1 MKFIFK
7 FCLIILFFT
16 QVLFSQ
22 WATTPDQNNIIVDLP
37 INDPMTVQRPSG
49 GIISVWED
57 QRNGLNNL
65 DIYCQYVDSL
75 GYNIFQPNGLPI
87 CNAPGNQKNP
97 FISTRTEDMGYF
109 IAWEDYRQ
117 GSGSAIYCQYIDSTG
132 NPRWQQ
138 NGIRVSPINLG
149 FHHHSPVLF
158 KRYIDTLYVGWI
170 YTSFGVD
177 VFKMQKLDA
186 QGNLLWDTS
195 GVNIANYVRSIKMNG
210 SSIVDGVILGY
221 DIYDKVYINIIR
233 PDGSL
238 KWSQPK
244 VIAQIDPSII
254 DFELNL
260 DVWGTDYNNAMALIT
275 WSNTNGNFAQL
286 MDTSGTKLW
295 GNNGI
300 NLSPYNGSYRT
311 RALQIFNLAAPGN
324 RSFFFVWADGRRP
337 NVNKDLYARL
347 VDLYGNS
354 LWPQGEIAV
363 STEPNYTPIPEVVYG
378 TDFVVGSGSAIVSW
392 VTNEGIK
399 AQNIDLDGNFLWD
412 SSGVLV
418 SSEAPINYYPYSS
431 LVGGGLYHRGAI
443 ITFLGSGNRLKTKY
457 INSWGY
463 LGDVTS
469 LENESLSQ
477 PNNFYLS
484 QNYPN
489 PFNPTTKI
497 SWQSPVSSHQT
508 IKVYDVLGNE
518 VATLVDEYKSAGSY
532 EVEFSAGSFGNSS
545 KLSSGTY
552 FYRLNA
558 GEFIETKKMI
568 LLR

>member
-1 MKFIFK
+1 
-7 FCLIILFFT
+7 
-16 QVLFSQ
+16 
-22 WATTPDQNNIIVDLP
+22 
-37 INDPMTVQRPSG
+37 MTVKRPTG

-57 QRNGLNNL
+57 QRNGLNNI
-65 DIYCQYVDSL
+65 DVYCQHVDSL
-75 GYNIFQPNGLPI
+75 GYNIFQPNGVPI
-87 CNAPGNQKNP
+87 CEASANQKNP
-97 FISTRTEDMGYF
+97 VISQRTEDRGYF

-149 FHHHSPVLF
+149 FHHHSPIL
-158 KRYIDTLYVGWI
+158 YHQYNDTLHIGWI
-170 YTSFGVD
+170 YTSFGVE
-177 VFKMQKLDA
+177 VFKMQKIDV

-195 GVNIANYVRSIKMNG
+195 GVNIANYVRSIYMYG
-210 SSIVDGVILGY
+210 SVLVDGPILGF
-221 DIYDKVYINIIR
+221 DIGDKVYINIIK

-238 KWSQPK
+238 KWNQHK
-244 VIAQIDPSII
+244 VIAQIDPSTI
-254 DFELNL
+254 DFNL
-260 DVWGTDYNNAMALIT
+260 KLGIFAGHYNNSIALIT

-286 MDTSGTKLW
+286 IDTSGAKLW

-300 NLSPYNGSYRT
+300 NLSPHNGSYRT
-311 RALQIFNLAAPGN
+311 RVVQLFNSSAPASQ
-324 RSFFFVWADGRRP
+324 SFFFVWADGRRP
-337 NVNKDLYARL
+337 NVNKDVYARL
-347 VDLYGNS
+347 VDLDGNS
-354 LWPQGEIAV
+354 LWPQGEIV
-363 STEPNYTPIPEVVYG
+363 ISTEPNYTPLPEVIAG
-378 TDFVVGSGSAIVSW
+378 TNFVAGGWSAIVSW
-392 VTNEGIK
+392 VTYEGIK

-431 LVGGGLYHRGAI
+431 LEGGGSYHHGAI

-489 PFNPTTKI
+489 PFNPSTKI
-497 SWQSPVSSHQT
+497 SWQSPVGSNQT
-508 IKVYDVLGNE
+508 LKVFDVLGNE
-518 VATLVDEYKSAGSY
+518 VATLVDEYKSAGNY
-532 EVEFSAGSFGNSS
+532 EIEFDAS
-545 KLSSGTY
+545 KLSSGIY
-552 FYRLNA
+552 FYRLTSS
-558 GEFIETKKMI
+558 EFNQVKKMI
-568 LLR
+568 LVK